1 MSITALV
8 RMVIVLVCLA
18 GVPVAATSVRAAEP
32 VKIGVLAFRPKPQTI
47 AQWRPLAASLKKAIP
62 GRDFVVEAFTY
73 PELEKAIAKGQLD
86 FVLTN
91 PGHYVVI
98 KKRGKLSVPI
108 ATLAVN
114 EHGKRLTTFGGIIFT
129 RAEQVAIRT
138 LKDIKGK
145 TVAATATESLGGYQM
160 QAYELSRVGI
170 RLPQDAKIITTGMP
184 HDNVV
189 SAVLSGRA
197 DVGFVRSGVLE
208 GLVCEGKLDINQLKI
223 INRLDTPGYPF
234 LVSTRLYP
242 EWPFTALPHVDENL
256 AKHVSAALFLLEEDS
271 ATTRAIGIHSFAM
284 PADYTPVEDVL
295 RELRLPP
302 FEAAPVFTLRDVCT
316 RYFWQLLAAL
326 SALGMVLLQ
335 SVRLL
340 VTNRKLKAERR
351 TVQLQQLAL
360 RKNKEELRQQNS
372 QLQAAEEILHVQ
384 LDEYKAVQILLQE
397 AKANAEAANTAKSEF
412 LANMSHELRTPMNGV
427 IGMAQLL
434 EYTELTE
441 EQQGYLQIL
450 KVSGKNLLD
459 LINDILDLS
468 KIEAGKVTIEM
479 AEFSLQ
485 HCINDIVLMQK
496 TTVSKAGLTL
506 DVNVGED
513 VPAIL
518 VGDQFRLKQ
527 ILINLLGNA
536 VKFTK
541 RGGITVSAQLLEQ
554 HDDLA
559 LIQLRVCDTGIGI
572 SPEALDRIFMPFTQ
586 EDGSTTRHYGGTG
599 LGLTICRSLAE
610 LMGGSI
616 VVESTMGVG
625 SCFTVN
631 LPVTIPQGSAVVADV
646 SPKNSSIWNA
656 KRLQVLFVEDNP
668 INTKFGASLLR
679 KMGHDF
685 IAVENGLECLAAL
698 DHGRFDVIL
707 MDIQMPVM
715 GGIEALKAIRHRE
728 HDAAIPVIALTA
740 YALRNEREQ
749 FLAEGFDGYVAKP
762 VVIEELVS
770 EMKRVLGLADQVV
783 HCIAEA
789 DHG

>member
-1 MSITALV
+1 MFIAALV
-8 RMVIVLVCLA
+8 RMVIVVVCLA
-18 GVPVAATSVRAAEP
+18 GVPVALASARTEEP

-73 PELEKAIAKGQLD
+73 PELEMAIAKRQLD

-114 EHGKRLTTFGGIIFT
+114 EHGKRLTAFGGIIFT
-129 RAEQVAIRT
+129 RAEQAAIRT

-208 GLVCEGKLDINQLKI
+208 GLVCEGKLDIKQLKI

-271 ATTRAIGIHSFAM
+271 ATTRAIGIHSFVM

-302 FEAAPVFTLRDVCT
+302 FEAAPVFTLRDVCA

-468 KIEAGKVTIEM
+468 KIEAGKVTIEL

-496 TTVSKAGLTL
+496 TTASKAGLTL

-616 VVESTMGVG
+616 VVKSTIGAG
-625 SCFTVN
+625 SCFTLN
-631 LPVTIPQGSAVVADV
+631 LPVTIPQSSAVVAEV
-646 SPKNSSIWNA
+646 SQKNSSIWNA
-656 KRLQVLFVEDNP
+656 ERLQVLFVEDNP
-668 INTKFGASLLR
+668 INTKFGVSLLR

-685 IAVENGLECLAAL
+685 VAVENGLECLAAL

-707 MDIQMPVM
+707 MDIQMPIM

-762 VVIEELVS
+762 LIIEELVN
-770 EMKRVLGLADQVV
+770 EMKRVLGLTDQVV
-783 HCIAEA
+783 YCNAEA